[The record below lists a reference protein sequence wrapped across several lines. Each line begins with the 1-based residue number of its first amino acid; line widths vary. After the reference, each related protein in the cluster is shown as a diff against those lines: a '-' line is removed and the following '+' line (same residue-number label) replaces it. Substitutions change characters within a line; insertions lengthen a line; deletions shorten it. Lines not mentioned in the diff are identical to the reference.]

1 MKLSCASLRLEAG
14 DRVTVRYRPASSM
27 PLNNGEPLEV
37 ADALHA
43 QLGELHIF
51 SRPAVVARLLSEAL
65 SECFAMWGDGHQDGP
80 GDNPDD
86 LGSAGHKP
94 PLPPWPAISCSRP
107 RCQGSPPTTA
117 IAACP

>member
-1 MKLSCASLRLEAG
+1 MRLEAG

-37 ADALHA
+37 PDALHA
-43 QLGELHIF
+43 QLGELHIL

-86 LGSAGHKP
+86 LARLGQIGWPLSSIICRVVPWVAAGSQQRFRWWLG
-94 PLPPWPAISCSRP
+94 
-107 RCQGSPPTTA
+107 
-117 IAACP
+117 